1 MIAASFAA
9 TLTHLSMY
17 DPTIQLQGAVRWG
30 DHVLE
35 RFTRRMPSRASPN
48 TSLRCDANGISQP
61 PLTIQRVERCLDDPC
76 LSSSPNSVDSIR
88 KLWPEIRSAACLD
101 TSNTVLKE
109 EEIPFRES
117 DDALPMPSQIA
128 PHEPIPNATSWVAHD
143 DKYSFK
149 SMRWLVSM
157 ALYIQPM
164 SPFHG
169 MSLVNKLFLDRDD
182 LLMIH
187 MDAESYDDD
196 AFQYHS
202 TTPWY
207 MNVKKHIVGEIAGVC
222 SSCRLS
228 QLTETTR
235 WIQTS
240 RPRRGALRHLY
251 THVWFVDT
259 TADVIVFNPTLFRRL
274 VAMSAPLIASPM
286 VQEIE
291 TSFDTDQS
299 LDNIDVAEDRGFNYS
314 QHTAKC
320 QHGSLQEPPIVS
332 KLTRTTFEMHPPSE
346 MQSTRFALVDSRVL
360 MQAWSSAWRTAPSN
374 QSRYDWALNRIA
386 WEIGFARETNIH
398 NKMARLDNMAS
409 KTTAWQMNVLPI
421 LVHKQT
427 DGSLKTKYGSACQ
440 EINTLYRD
448 STRLYETTEDL
459 VELKAIEYDI
469 LRSPAMRNLAYDEC
483 SWSWWMM

>member
-1 MIAASFAA
+1 MIVASFAT
-9 TLTHLSMY
+9 TLTHLTMY

-35 RFTRRMPSRASPN
+35 RFTRRMPAHASPN

-61 PLTIQRVERCLDDPC
+61 PLTIQRVGRCLDDPC

-101 TSNTVLKE
+101 TSNNFLKE
-109 EEIPFRES
+109 GEIPFRES

-128 PHEPIPNATSWVAHD
+128 PHEPPPNATGWVAHD
-143 DKYSFK
+143 DNYSFK

-157 ALYIQPM
+157 ALYVH
-164 SPFHG
+164 SSSTFNG
-169 MSLVNKLFLDRDD
+169 NALVDKLFLDRDD

-187 MDAESYDDD
+187 MDAASPDDD
-196 AFQYHS
+196 AFIYHS
-202 TTPWY
+202 TELWY
-207 MNVKKHIVGEIAGVC
+207 TNVKTHIVAEIAGLC
-222 SSCRLS
+222 SACWLS

-235 WIQTS
+235 WMAAS
-240 RPRRGALRHLY
+240 RWRRGTARHLY
-251 THVWFVDT
+251 THVWFLDT
-259 TADVIVFNPTLFRRL
+259 TADVVVFNPTLFRRL

-286 VQEIE
+286 VHEL
-291 TSFDTDQS
+291 DTATGEDLE
-299 LDNIDVAEDRGFNYS
+299 LDALHPVANGAMVNYS
-314 QHTAKC
+314 QYTAKC
-320 QHGSLQEPPIVS
+320 QRGSLQEAPIAS
-332 KLTRTTFEMHPPSE
+332 KLTRTTFETHPPNE
-346 MQSTRFALVDSRVL
+346 MQSTRFALVDVRVL

-398 NKMARLDNMAS
+398 NKMARLDMAS

-421 LVHKQT
+421 IVHKKT
-427 DGSLKTKYGSACQ
+427 DAILKTKYGSTCQ

-448 STRLYETTEDL
+448 SNRLYETTEDL